1 MRFLEQ
7 GDRTMTEEQKLL
19 AVVIAAGG
27 RVEVT
32 EEHLNEV
39 ALRRLMVR
47 CGSGTD
53 STEFS
58 AEPLAQHQYGY
69 CAHCN
74 SKVVSRERKFDGNDT
89 CESGHVYPSRLS
101 RMSEI

>member
-1 MRFLEQ
+1 MRSLEQ
-7 GDRTMTEEQKLL
+7 GDKTMTEQEKLL

-39 ALRRLMVR
+39 ALRRLIVR
-47 CGSGTD
+47 CDSGTD
-53 STEFS
+53 NTVFT
-58 AEPLAQHQYGY
+58 AEPIAQDQYGY

-74 SKVVSRERKFDGNDT
+74 SKVVLRERKFDGNDT

-101 RMSEI
+101 RK